1 MTDACRAEQSMVG
14 IVAWSNQVCV
24 YRLPEYADC
33 FESIAVLWDQD
44 LAGTVVL
51 EVTPDKWEAERDALL
66 SAPDITVATF
76 GF

>member
-1 MTDACRAEQSMVG
+1 MVG

-24 YRLPEYADC
+24 YRLPDYADC
-33 FESIAVLWDQD
+33 FQSIAVLWGEY
-44 LAGTVVL
+44 LSGTVVL
-51 EVTPDKWEAERDALL
+51 EVTPDAWEAERDELL